1 MKLTS
6 GMRFGTPAS
15 TTRGMREEEM
25 RKVAS
30 LIVRLLREGDEAVP
44 QVKEQ
49 VIELCQRFP
58 LYPEL

>member
-1 MKLTS
+1 KLTS

-25 RKVAS
+25 RKVAA

>member
-1 MKLTS
+1 
-6 GMRFGTPAS
+6 
-15 TTRGMREEEM
+15 M

>member
-1 MKLTS
+1 
-6 GMRFGTPAS
+6 
-15 TTRGMREEEM
+15 M

-49 VIELCQRFP
+49 VIELCRRFP